1 TSLLAGLLGLG
12 GFLDPALGA
21 GISCL
26 TLISGTQCAN
36 TAVCCNLNKV
46 QQDSV
51 INLGCSP
58 VNLNL

>member
-1 TSLLAGLLGLG
+1 MSLLAGLLGLG
-12 GFLDPALGA
+12 GFLAPALGV

-36 TAVCCNLNKV
+36 TAVCCNNF
-46 QQDSV
+46 QQNGV

-58 VNLNL
+58 VDTNL